1 MIDTLPMKIFIY
13 YLSALLCLVSFPGV
27 ILACD
32 MMDVTFEHDYGI
44 GLWEDIALTE
54 KTPTELGSGSV
65 LSKGS
70 AHTWIQSSTASAQTS
85 AGENM
90 DCLVEPHM
98 VVDVATAAAG
108 IIESISV
115 DRGDFVEKGQV
126 IARLESDIQ
135 KLDVELSRV
144 RAEFSKRKFSRLE
157 KMHIQKVLSSQEK
170 DESET
175 EKVVAALEFK
185 RSREA
190 LEMREI
196 KSPLSGVIVERY
208 LSPGEF
214 AEQEKLV
221 KVAQIDPLNVEVIV
235 PVALLGKVRVG
246 ETASIALERP
256 SEKSLKATVKV
267 VDQVVDAASGTFGIR
282 LELPNPDY
290 RIPAGVRCVA
300 SFYQ

>member
-1 MIDTLPMKIFIY
+1 MKTYFY
-13 YLSALLCLVSFPGV
+13 CLSVLLWLVSFPGV
-27 ILACD
+27 THARDILD
-32 MMDVTFEHDYGI
+32 ITLEHDNGVD
-44 GLWEDIALTE
+44 LWQDIVLSE
-54 KTPTELGSGSV
+54 EMPTELGTVSV
-65 LSKGS
+65 LSKDNPY
-70 AHTWIQSSTASAQTS
+70 TWNQSTVDFGQLS
-85 AGENM
+85 AGEDM

-108 IIESISV
+108 IIESVSV

-144 RAEFSKRKFSRLE
+144 RAEFSKRKYSRME
-157 KMHIQKVLSSQEK
+157 RMHIQKVLSSQEK

-175 EKVVAALEFK
+175 EKELAALEFK
-185 RSREA
+185 RAREA

-196 KSPLSGVIVERY
+196 RSPLSGVIVERY

-214 AEQEKLV
+214 VEQEKLV

-235 PVALLGKVRVG
+235 PDTLLGKVQMG
-246 ETASIALERP
+246 GKALIALERP
-256 SEKSLKATVKV
+256 TDKPLESEVKV
-267 VDQVVDAASGTFGIR
+267 IDKVVDAASGTFGIR

-290 RIPAGVRCVA
+290 RIPAGVRCVVR
-300 SFYQ
+300 FLE